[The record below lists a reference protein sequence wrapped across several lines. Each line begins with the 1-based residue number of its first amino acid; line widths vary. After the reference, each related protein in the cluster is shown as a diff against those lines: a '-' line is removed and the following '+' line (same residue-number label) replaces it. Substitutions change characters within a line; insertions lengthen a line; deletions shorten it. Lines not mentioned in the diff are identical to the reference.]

1 MTEHEQLPGELRAWV
16 VVSTGGR
23 IVRTARVM
31 GGASREAWLVDVVRD
46 DGSTCNLFLRR
57 DNGTGPMQGTPYTIG
72 REATVYRALAGTPV
86 PVPVVVASHPD
97 GNTVLLERIEGEAYF
112 PAAGDAREQLAEQFV
127 EILAALHT
135 TDVRTLDLPL
145 LVTPETPE
153 EHATLELDVWEQLQR
168 ERGRPDP
175 LVTFTLRWLRA
186 CVPTTVDRTVLVQGD
201 TGPGN
206 FMYRDG
212 QIVAVVD
219 WELAHFGDPM
229 EDLAWVITRSLLQ
242 PFVPLGPWFR
252 RYQELSG
259 IAVDDAR
266 LHWWTA
272 FAVVRCVIGEGVVT
286 VSGEANPER
295 GMIYGLLQ
303 MHRRVTVDA
312 LARARGIDVRAAS
325 STPDPAATAPTE
337 RTRLFDLVADTIDDS
352 LLPAI
357 DDPMVTHQ
365 GRSMS
370 RLVRHLALVDRFG
383 PRVGAQDARE
393 ISDLLDVELSDV
405 DAARTALITAIDTG
419 ALDDGHHTDALLQLF
434 RNETTRQAPLVQ
446 PMLGRLATVELPD
459 WRD

>member
-1 MTEHEQLPGELRAWV
+1 VELPDDLLAWV
-16 VVSTGGR
+16 QESAGR
-23 IVRTARVM
+23 VTDARLVM
-31 GGASREAWLVDVVRD
+31 GGASREAWLVDVED
-46 DGSTCNLFLRR
+46 PDGVPRALFLRR
-57 DNGTGPMQGTPYTIG
+57 DNGTGPMHGTPYTIG
-72 REATVYRALAGTPV
+72 REASVYRALASTPV
-86 PVPVVVASHPD
+86 PVPEVIASHPD
-97 GNTVLLERIEGEAYF
+97 GNTALLERIEGEAYF
-112 PAAGDAREQLAEQFV
+112 PAAGDARAQLAEQFV
-127 EILAALHT
+127 VILAALHT
-135 TDVRTLDLPL
+135 TDVHTLDLPL
-145 LVTPETPE
+145 LVRPRTPE
-153 EHATLELDVWEQLQR
+153 EHATLELDIWEQLHR

-186 CVPTTVDRTVLVQGD
+186 RVPTTVDRTVLVQGD

-206 FMYRDG
+206 FMFRDG

-219 WELAHFGDPM
+219 WELAHLGDPM

-252 RYQELSG
+252 RYHELSG
-259 IAVDDAR
+259 IEVSDER
-266 LHWWTA
+266 LHWWTV
-272 FAVVRCVIGEGVVT
+272 FNVVRCAIGEGVVT

-312 LARARGIDVRAAS
+312 LARASGRDAPAPAPTPAPATDAA
-325 STPDPAATAPTE
+325 APTE
-337 RTRLFDLVADTIDDS
+337 RTRLFELVADTIDGA

-357 DDPMVTHQ
+357 DDPMTTHQ

-370 RLVRHLALVDRFG
+370 RLVRHLARVDQFG
-383 PRVGAQDARE
+383 PQVDALECAEIGA
-393 ISDLLDVELSDV
+393 ILDTEVTDV
-405 DAARTALITAIDTG
+405 DAARDALLAAVDTG
-419 ALDDGHHTDALLQLF
+419 ALDDDADALLQYF